1 MPYVVFPHQVN
12 DLIKLR
18 TALRIASDLLDSDRR
33 IDDESLGYTLFLK
46 GVIKARNPTGNS
58 LQTQL
63 EEIKLKRKEDQ
74 SPLTI
79 ARDLRRLFVLFGLIK
94 KKNGSFSIT
103 ERGEQI
109 ATTSKASPLTI
120 EEKSAWLEGLIELVL
135 PDDKPRFRPL
145 LIILQVLASA
155 PVESRLLAF
164 TLTAKDESKEELER
178 IVETAKRIERSK
190 TTFAEEIANVGMSES
205 NAKNNVKILPSMAE
219 QLGIL
224 TRAGGKAAITPY
236 GRNLLFQIAKQ
247 PITKSRIALKKGTRK
262 PFFRH
267 VTTDDD
273 FRRQFKPEDVETA
286 AVDYDP
292 RDDIERAKHLRER
305 TQEHQ
310 EVLMRLW
317 RVLDKDW
324 LIVQGNFDLLTVK
337 GTVAMLFE
345 VKTLKP
351 GDTTD
356 ERLQI
361 IDALGKLTFYEGF
374 DVREILDNEERKIQ
388 KVLVFSRLP
397 NDESHVK
404 FLTNLGIWVL
414 WIDGDGGL
422 SGEETSLQSIRRL
435 LRADA
440 SS

>member
-178 IVETAKRIERSK
+178 IVETAKRIE
-190 TTFAEEIANVGMSES
+190 
-205 NAKNNVKILPSMAE
+205 
-219 QLGIL
+219 
-224 TRAGGKAAITPY
+224 
-236 GRNLLFQIAKQ
+236 
-247 PITKSRIALKKGTRK
+247 
-262 PFFRH
+262 
-267 VTTDDD
+267 
-273 FRRQFKPEDVETA
+273 
-286 AVDYDP
+286 
-292 RDDIERAKHLRER
+292 
-305 TQEHQ
+305 
-310 EVLMRLW
+310 
-317 RVLDKDW
+317 
-324 LIVQGNFDLLTVK
+324 
-337 GTVAMLFE
+337 
-345 VKTLKP
+345 
-351 GDTTD
+351 
-356 ERLQI
+356 
-361 IDALGKLTFYEGF
+361 
-374 DVREILDNEERKIQ
+374 
-388 KVLVFSRLP
+388 
-397 NDESHVK
+397 
-404 FLTNLGIWVL
+404 
-414 WIDGDGGL
+414 
-422 SGEETSLQSIRRL
+422 
-435 LRADA
+435 
-440 SS
+440 